1 MWYLLISEVRGRRQ
15 LRQDDKIDHVVRLL
29 AFGSTSFE
37 GKRGCISSNVF
48 LSAFVS
54 EHLFGSHLWNS
65 WFALIWEHRR
75 DRNPRSPCH
84 STRPCEDP
92 DDMAVIKHLS
102 TIRPTLT
109 RGSSLLGAAS
119 PVFFRWHVPIVI
131 SWMDWMDSQNDSNEI
146 FGTHSQDPEASHFAQ
161 SLFLGK
167 IETGHTMTHYIFE
180 GQTET
185 GVSTV
190 DFSLAHS
197 LNFGM
202 YHPRLSGLRRCR
214 EAGVTIEE
222 EDEVQPAKTKV
233 IWKLGWCFRQQWRLS
248 SKWTQGQGISEQTI
262 FQSENQWFS
271 ISFC

>member
-75 DRNPRSPCH
+75 DRNPLSPCH

-119 PVFFRWHVPIVI
+119 PLCFRWHVPIEI
-131 SWMDWMDSQNDSNEI
+131 SWMDWMIWMDSHQNDSNSI
-146 FGTHSQDPEASHFAQ
+146 FGTHLKGSWSIPFCSEFV
-161 SLFLGK
+161 FR
-167 IETGHTMTHYIFE
+167 ENWNWTHTMTHQKYLRVK
-180 GQTET
+180 QK
-185 GVSTV
+185 
-190 DFSLAHS
+190 
-197 LNFGM
+197 
-202 YHPRLSGLRRCR
+202 PRF
-214 EAGVTIEE
+214 
-222 EDEVQPAKTKV
+222 QP
-233 IWKLGWCFRQQWRLS
+233 
-248 SKWTQGQGISEQTI
+248 
-262 FQSENQWFS
+262 
-271 ISFC
+271 